1 MSEANLLDI
10 PDDELEEYIN
20 RLEADLENT
29 GSKDTDNEVDEV
41 IEEVTEE
48 EPEEPTEDDSTEEV
62 QEEPSEEI
70 VEPEE
75 SKEALEAKPD
85 DTTVQDTEAG
95 IDYKKEYE
103 RVLQPF
109 NANGRTIKVDSI
121 DDAITLMQM
130 GANYNKKMA
139 DLKPFLKVNKLLE
152 KNGLLDENRL
162 SSLIEISKGN
172 QAAIKKAVA
181 DSGLDP
187 FELNAE
193 EDAKYQAPKHT
204 VNDSELELDNVLAD
218 IKESPSFSKTVDV
231 VGRQLDSKS
240 KEEILKNPNIIR
252 VLHND
257 VETGRYDS
265 ITSEVAKLRALG
277 KIPTHVHDL
286 EAYGYVASVMD
297 QQTQQV
303 NPQTQI
309 KTELPSQQ
317 KQKNVEKVNAQ
328 RKAAAPTRK
337 SVSKTKPVVDLLS
350 LSDDEFSKL
359 AQDGLFKTV

>member
-1 MSEANLLDI
+1 MLEENLLDI
-10 PDDELEEYIN
+10 PDDELDEYIN
-20 RLEADLENT
+20 RLEADLDNT
-29 GSKDTDNEVDEV
+29 SSEDTVNEVDEV

-48 EPEEPTEDDSTEEV
+48 EPEEPTEDDNTEEE
-62 QEEPSEEI
+62 QEDPDEEI
-70 VEPEE
+70 VESEE
-75 SKEALEAKPD
+75 SEEEVKSEPEGI
-85 DTTVQDTEAG
+85 TVQGTEAG

-103 RVLQPF
+103 RILQPF
-109 NANGRTIKVDSI
+109 NANGRTIKVDSV

-152 KNGLLDENRL
+152 KHELLDEDRL

-193 EDAKYQAPKHT
+193 EDVKYQAPKHT
-204 VNDSELELDNVLAD
+204 VNDSEIELDNVLDD
-218 IKESPSFSKTVDV
+218 IKGSPSFNRTVDV

-265 ITSEVAKLRALG
+265 ISSEVAKLRALG
-277 KIPTHVHDL
+277 KIPTYVHDL

-309 KTELPSQQ
+309 RTELPSQQ
-317 KQKNVEKVNAQ
+317 KQKNVGNVNAQ

-337 SVSKTKPVVDLLS
+337 SVSKTKPAVDLLS